1 MYQKYK
7 RVSNPLSSRATI
19 FVIRDRKVKMIP
31 YYMYYIFDQFLT
43 LNIFNQFNH
52 DITEVTADIYYLS
65 LNVF

>member
-7 RVSNPLSSRATI
+7 RVSNPLSSRETI

-31 YYMYYIFDQFLT
+31 YNHIFNQFLT

-65 LNVF
+65 LNVS